1 MKQYIVRKK
10 YGKSFKYYDKRGNI
24 LPKSKVKP
32 YIKFYIPPAYDDV
45 KINMKKD
52 KVLAIGYDD
61 KSRPQYIYDT
71 KYTKRQS
78 KNKFKKLISFGEN
91 YDKIYKTISK
101 DLASNH
107 GKTREISMI
116 LMLIIDCNFRVGNH
130 KYTRDNKSYGVSTLE
145 KKHIQT
151 ESGKLV
157 IDFIGKK
164 GVRNKC
170 VVNNDKIK
178 KKLTKK
184 KNQLKRK
191 SDKLFS
197 YKRDGNKYYVSAND
211 VNEYLKKLG
220 NYSTKYFRTWNAN
233 IEFIKESKRAKD
245 MNECIE
251 KVSDKLHHT
260 PSICKKDYLNSKLLE
275 FYKKNPKKFKKYFD
289 KEPNKKF
296 IEFLKKSQ

>member
-10 YGKSFKYYDKRGNI
+10 YGKSFKYYDKRGNL

-32 YIKFYIPPAYDDV
+32 YLKFYIPPAYDDV

-71 KYTKRQS
+71 KYKKSQS
-78 KNKFKKLISFGEN
+78 KKKFKKLISFGEN
-91 YDKIYKTISK
+91 YDKIYKRINSDLMSK
-101 DLASNH
+101 NE
-107 GKTREISMI
+107 KQREISTI
-116 LMLIIDCNFRVGNH
+116 LMIIIDCNFRVGNN

-145 KKHIQT
+145 KKHIKYD
-151 ESGKLV
+151 SGKLV
-157 IDFIGKK
+157 IDFVGKK
-164 GVRNKC
+164 GVKNKC
-170 VVNNDKIK
+170 EITNDKIK

-184 KNQLKRK
+184 KNRLKKK
-191 SDKLFS
+191 SDKVFS
-197 YKRDGNKYYVSAND
+197 YKRDGNKYHVSAND

-233 IEFIKESKRAKD
+233 IEFIKKAKTSKD

-251 KVSDKLHHT
+251 HVANKLHHT
-260 PSICKKDYLNSKLLE
+260 PAICKKDYLNNKLIE
-275 FYKKNPKKFKKYFD
+275 FYKNDPNKFKKYFD
-289 KEPNKKF
+289 KDINKQF
-296 IEFLKKSQ
+296 IQFLKK